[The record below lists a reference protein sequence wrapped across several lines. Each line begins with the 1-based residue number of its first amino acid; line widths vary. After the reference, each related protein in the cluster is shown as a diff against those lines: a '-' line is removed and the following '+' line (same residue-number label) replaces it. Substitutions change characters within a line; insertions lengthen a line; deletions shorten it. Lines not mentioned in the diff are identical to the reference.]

1 MLKTTLVT
9 LFALVILY
17 AAFVGVVYVL
27 QERLMYHP
35 KEHLGTTPGHHGL
48 VFEPVSFNT
57 SDGETLFGWWLPAR
71 RERGVMLFLHGNAGN
86 MADRIE
92 SLKIFNSLGLS
103 VFIFDYRG
111 YGQSS
116 GTSTENGLYEDSE
129 SAWRYL
135 TGTRGIDP
143 MKIVV
148 FGRSLGGGV
157 ATWLTARHNSRAVI
171 LESAFTSVHDLIFH
185 HYPFV
190 PVQLLLNDKFDS
202 LSRVH
207 SMQTGALMVVHSPT
221 DEIVPFSHGEELFR
235 AARGNKEFFEM
246 KGGHNNGFIAT
257 GDLYAERIDAFL
269 DTHLGR

>member
-1 MLKTTLVT
+1 MLKTTFVT
-9 LFALVILY
+9 LFAFVILY
-17 AAFVGVVYVL
+17 VAFVGVVYVL
-27 QERLMYHP
+27 QERLLYHP
-35 KEHLGTTPGHHGL
+35 TQHLATTPGHHEL
-48 VFEPVSFNT
+48 LFEPVSFNT
-57 SDGETLFGWWLPAR
+57 TDGETLSGWWVPSTR
-71 RERGVMLFLHGNAGN
+71 QRGVLLFLHGNAGN

-92 SLKIFNSLGLS
+92 SLKVFNSLGLS

-111 YGQSS
+111 YGQST
-116 GTSTENGLYEDSE
+116 GTPTENGLYEDAE

-135 TGTRGIDP
+135 AGTRNIDP
-143 MKIVV
+143 MRIVI

-157 ATWLTARHNSRAVI
+157 ATWLAARHSSRAVI

-207 SMQTGALMVVHSPT
+207 SMQTGALLVIHSPE
-221 DEIVPFSHGEELFR
+221 DETVPYAHGTELHR
-235 AARGNKEFFEM
+235 AARGNKEFFEIE
-246 KGGHNNGFIAT
+246 GTHNNGFIAT
-257 GDLYAERIDAFL
+257 GERYVERIDSFL